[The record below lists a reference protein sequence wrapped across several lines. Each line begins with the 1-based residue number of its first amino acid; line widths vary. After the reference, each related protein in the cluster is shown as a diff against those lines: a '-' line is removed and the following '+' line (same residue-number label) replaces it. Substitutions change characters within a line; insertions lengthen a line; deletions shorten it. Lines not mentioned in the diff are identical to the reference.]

1 MNPLTR
7 AGNQFI
13 DGAWVPST
21 SGARVGVIDPTT
33 AREIAQVCTGSA
45 EDIDAAVLA
54 ARRAFTSWST
64 TTLVE
69 RLTIL
74 RRAADILSAQVDEL
88 AQTISIEVGTP
99 ASVSRDA
106 QVLRP
111 IAVLTSLCDAA
122 GIMQWTERIDATLVV
137 REPAGVVGAITP
149 WNFPLHQAI
158 AKVGAALAAGCTVV
172 LKPSELAPLSAYCL
186 ADALDQAG
194 LPAGALNVVTGQGES
209 VGKALVDHP
218 DVDLITFTGS
228 TTVGRQIG
236 ATAARTVKRVALE
249 LGGKGPSVVLPGADI
264 AAAAAATAARCFTN
278 SGQVCAALSR
288 LLVGRD
294 QLAEAERALEKFVA
308 AQRLGN
314 PLDPDTTLGPVIS
327 EAQRSRIYS
336 LIDQGL
342 VEGARLVAGGP
353 LASVPDTGFFVAPTV
368 LSDVTSEMRIAQTE
382 IFGPVLCVMPY
393 DDVEDAVRIANDT
406 PYGLVAA
413 VWGPDS
419 AEAVHVASRIR
430 AGMVGVNGGRI
441 NVKAPFGGYKQSGVG
456 REFGTFGVAEFL
468 EVKSVNFPTPDAI
481 EWPPA

>member
-1 MNPLTR
+1 MNPLAR

-21 SGARVGVIDPTT
+21 SATLVAVVDPTT
-33 AREIAQVCTGSA
+33 TREIARVCTGSVD
-45 EDIDAAVLA
+45 DIDTAVRA
-54 ARRAFTSWST
+54 ARRAFPSWST
-64 TTLVE
+64 TQLAD
-69 RLTIL
+69 RLSIL
-74 RRAADILSAQVDEL
+74 RRAADILSAEADAL
-88 AQTISIEVGTP
+88 AQTISHEVGTP
-99 ASVSRDA
+99 LAVCRDA

-122 GIMQWTERIDATLVV
+122 ETMPWTERLDATLVV

-172 LKPSELAPLSAYCL
+172 LKPSELAPLSAYSL

-194 LPAGALNVVTGQGES
+194 LPAGAFNVVTGQGES
-209 VGKALVDHP
+209 VGEALVAHQ
-218 DVDLITFTGS
+218 DVDLISFTGS
-228 TTVGRQIG
+228 TAVGRQIG

-249 LGGKGPSVVLPGADI
+249 LGGKGPSVVLPGADV
-264 AAAAAATAARCFTN
+264 AAAAAATAARCFIN

-314 PLDPDTTLGPVIS
+314 PLDPETTLGPVIS
-327 EAQRSRIYS
+327 EAQRSRILS
-336 LIDQGL
+336 LIEQG
-342 VEGARLVAGGP
+342 VAQGARLLVGGTM
-353 LASVPDTGFFVAPTV
+353 ASVPETGYFVAPTV
-368 LSDVTSEMRIAQTE
+368 FSDVSSEMSIAQTE
-382 IFGPVLCVMPY
+382 VFGPVLCVMPY
-393 DDVEDAVRIANDT
+393 DDVEHAVRTANDT

-413 VWGPDS
+413 VWGPDP
-419 AEAVHVASRIR
+419 AEAADVASRIQ

-441 NVKAPFGGYKQSGVG
+441 NIKAPFGGYKQSGVG
-456 REFGTFGVAEFL
+456 REFGTFGVAEYL
-468 EVKSVNFPTPDAI
+468 QVKSVNFPTPDAI
-481 EWPPA
+481 EWLSA